1 MRTTFPTSTSA
12 TIRLGRGSAWDV
24 RSDRTPDARDLDEG
38 RREVRS
44 EVRRVFAAR
53 PSVQTV
59 QVFAPASRG
68 GYMIDQYDRSDVASR

>member
-12 TIRLGRGSAWDV
+12 AIRLGRGSVWDV

-44 EVRRVFAAR
+44 EVRRVFDSR
-53 PSVQTV
+53 PAVQTV

-68 GYMIDQYDRSDVASR
+68 GYMIDQYDRSDVGSR